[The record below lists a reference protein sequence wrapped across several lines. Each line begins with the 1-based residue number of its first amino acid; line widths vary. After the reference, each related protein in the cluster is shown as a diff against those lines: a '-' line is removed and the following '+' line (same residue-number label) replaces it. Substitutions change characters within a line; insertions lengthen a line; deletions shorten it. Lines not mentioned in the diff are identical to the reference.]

1 MNTEH
6 LLQAA
11 KEAGLNRARPL
22 ASNFK
27 VGAAFEFSNGAI
39 LSGGNTEDRGK
50 TIVGACAERNTLA
63 AANNQMGPL
72 SEYGIGGTVGWRQAA
87 VWANTPG
94 PITPCGIC
102 RDFMSATAVTP
113 EAQVLSQ
120 CEGPSRSIFTIGE
133 LLPLAGR
140 GPGGDVKDEI
150 EAWRL
155 NGGKITQLASSDSNP
170 LISRAM
176 VAANRSYVPPFS
188 NEPISGAS
196 LLTEAGE
203 THESFLVID
212 ATTRLGGTAISMAV
226 RSALVGPAER
236 TPRVI
241 AVGLYTK
248 GDVLRAPTGCDLQLL
263 QEIRAKHGEV
273 DVMFGCDKSAYK
285 TTLDALLPHPF
296 GRNDLGY

>member
-1 MNTEH
+1 MNQDN

-11 KEAGLNRARPL
+11 KDAGQRRARPL

-27 VGAAFEFSNGAI
+27 VGAAFEFSNGEV

-50 TIVGACAERNTLA
+50 TVVGACAERNVLA
-63 AANNQMGPL
+63 AANNQLGPL
-72 SEYGIGGTVGWRQAA
+72 SEYGRGGVVGWSQAA

-102 RDFMSATAVTP
+102 RDFMAATAQAP
-113 EAQVLSQ
+113 ESSVLSQ
-120 CEGPSRSIFTIGE
+120 CEGPTRSIFTIGE

-140 GPGGDVKDEI
+140 GPGGDVKEEI
-150 EAWRL
+150 EVWRL
-155 NGGKITQLASSDSNP
+155 NGGRITQLPSSDSNY
-170 LISRAM
+170 LIGRAM
-176 VAANRSYVPPFS
+176 GAAERSYRPPFS
-188 NEPISGAS
+188 SEPLSGAM
-196 LLTEAGE
+196 LLTEDNKEYEG
-203 THESFLVID
+203 FLVVD

-226 RSALVGPAER
+226 RNALVGPIER
-236 TPRVI
+236 TSRVV

-263 QEIRAKHGEV
+263 QEIRAKHGDV
-273 DVMFGCDKSAYK
+273 DVLFGCDKSAYK
-285 TTLDALLPHPF
+285 TSLDALLPNPF